1 MADTVEQVKQVDAL
15 AAEAAKNST
24 PITPKQ
30 TSQVTAINDMYDAQK
45 KAQLGQLESAYN
57 INKSNAEAER
67 AKIGLNYQTS
77 ANDLAAQ
84 YERNKRNF
92 NQQAVSTGINTGTA
106 SQAELAQNAAYQRDY
121 GRLRTAEAQADTEAG
136 RQMQNLEQQYQAS
149 VADAIAKNDYSR
161 AAALLDE
168 YNNQY
173 TRDLDQAKILAGYG
187 DFSGYVPLYGQ
198 EVADG
203 MEKMWYAQNRDL
215 AYQMGRITADQRD
228 NLAAGRPINDGLNA
242 QGIRIVPLVTASSG
256 GSDAWN
262 WGYNDGSYKGGNAA
276 ATKAAAQAAV
286 NTAAQVSPTY
296 YAAKP
301 AAQATYIA
309 NAAATAYKAAG
320 GR

>member
-1 MADTVEQVKQVDAL
+1 MADTVEQVEKVDAL

-24 PITPKQ
+24 TTPKL
-30 TSQVTAINDMYDAQK
+30 TSQVGSINDMYDAQK

-173 TRDLDQAKILAGYG
+173 TRDIDEAKIRAEWG
-187 DFSGYVPLYGQ
+187 DFSGYAPLYGK

-203 MEKMWYAQNRDL
+203 MQNMWYAQNREL
-215 AYQMGRITADQRD
+215 AYQMGIITADQRA
-228 NLAAGRPINDGLNA
+228 NLAAGKPINEGLDEN
-242 QGIRIVPLVTASSG
+242 GKRIVVASTSSG
-256 GSDAWN
+256 GSSGGKDAWD
-262 WGYNDGSYKGGNAA
+262 WGYNDGSYKAP
-276 ATKAAAQAAV
+276 
-286 NTAAQVSPTY
+286 TASAPKSSTSS
-296 YAAKP
+296 
-301 AAQATYIA
+301 
-309 NAAATAYKAAG
+309 AATAALNMTASSGIFTPTVATILK
-320 GR
+320 R